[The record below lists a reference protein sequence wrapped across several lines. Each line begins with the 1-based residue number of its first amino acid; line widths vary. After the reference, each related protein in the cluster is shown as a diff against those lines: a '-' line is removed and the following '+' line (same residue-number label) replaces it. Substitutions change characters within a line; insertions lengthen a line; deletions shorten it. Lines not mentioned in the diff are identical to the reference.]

1 MPGFPVSDWTLLEG
15 AVVSMVLIHVGVR
28 IAALLSNTI
37 DAWFEIAVPLAIPA
51 NGATVKLTRP

>member
-1 MPGFPVSDWTLLEG
+1 VSDWTLLEG